1 MAGIDVPDLRQLAGL
16 VMSREKIDA
25 VIKWVQT
32 CCANG
37 DIANKIGT
45 MSVAILARHFNIPFY
60 IAAPSTTVDIST
72 PTGKEIPIEERDKE
86 EITNWYGRK
95 IAPEGIKVFN
105 PAFDVTPHDLITAIV
120 TDRGIIYPPFDEN
133 IKRMF

>member
-1 MAGIDVPDLRQLAGL
+1 
-16 VMSREKIDA
+16 
-25 VIKWVQT
+25 VIVGT
-32 CCANG
+32 DRVAANG